1 MNKAKKSL
9 SVILSFVMLIC
20 AFLPLSAYAS
30 TDAIKPLKKSVKLH
44 CVAWGDPQVSH
55 YLTEREPY
63 LISSANDVKNN
74 KKAPIDALIL
84 AGDIT
89 ENCIQ
94 DEWDWVYDD
103 IKDMGVKNYINA
115 TGNHDIRV
123 HDYDDAIYKFTTF
136 TNRLNR
142 NAGSKLRIKKAYY
155 SYKVNGYK
163 FIVLGSE
170 AATLEEAE
178 ISKKQLKWLDK
189 ELKSACKN
197 NRPAFVI
204 VHQPLK
210 NTHGLPDTWGS
221 SIDSA
226 GTIGAQSDDVK
237 NILNKYANAILI
249 TGHLHTGLGKYNY
262 QRIGNIHSVNLPSV
276 SIDNEDGKYNNNG
289 IGYMLEV
296 YNNQVLFRARNF
308 DTGKYLPKYDIN
320 INLYVRNVKLSK
332 TKFKYDKKVKKPT
345 VKAYNSKGRL
355 IPKKYYTVKYGKGR
369 KKPGKYKVT
378 VTFKGKY
385 KKAGKIVKYFK
396 IK

>member
-20 AFLPLSAYAS
+20 AFVPLCAYAS
-30 TDAIKPLKKSVKLH
+30 ADAIKPLKKSVKLH

-123 HDYDDAIYKFTTF
+123 HDYDDAIYIFTTF

-178 ISKKQLKWLDK
+178 ISKKQL
-189 ELKSACKN
+189 
-197 NRPAFVI
+197 
-204 VHQPLK
+204 
-210 NTHGLPDTWGS
+210 
-221 SIDSA
+221 
-226 GTIGAQSDDVK
+226 
-237 NILNKYANAILI
+237 
-249 TGHLHTGLGKYNY
+249 
-262 QRIGNIHSVNLPSV
+262 IHAW
-276 SIDNEDGKYNNNG
+276 DH
-289 IGYMLEV
+289 
-296 YNNQVLFRARNF
+296 
-308 DTGKYLPKYDIN
+308 
-320 INLYVRNVKLSK
+320 VRNIAINVRLNVRTIENIPVPVSSAS
-332 TKFKYDKKVKKPT
+332 VPRHST
-345 VKAYNSKGRL
+345 VPDPLVHFHGIA
-355 IPKKYYTVKYGKGR
+355 
-369 KKPGKYKVT
+369 
-378 VTFKGKY
+378 
-385 KKAGKIVKYFK
+385 AGKMSFPFIQLCE
-396 IK
+396 IQ